1 MKRYVRSGK
10 EFKTSVIDDK
20 TRMEVILTDVSYN
33 RAMDWLMQKGFTD
46 YDRFD
51 VIGDQIELEFS
62 KPAPRIFVY
71 DESRGYLL
79 GN

>member
-20 TRMEVILTDVSYN
+20 TGMEVILTDVSYN

-51 VIGDQIELEFS
+51 VIGDQIEL
-62 KPAPRIFVY
+62 
-71 DESRGYLL
+71 
-79 GN
+79 

>member
-1 MKRYVRSGK
+1 MKRYVRSGR

-20 TRMEVILTDVSYN
+20 TGMEVILTDVSYN
-33 RAMDWLMQKGFTD
+33 RAMDWLTQKGFTD
-46 YDRFD
+46 YDRID
-51 VIGDQIELEFS
+51 VIGDQIDLEFS

>member
-20 TRMEVILTDVSYN
+20 TGMEVILTDVSYN

>member
-10 EFKTSVIDDK
+10 EFKTSTIDDV
-20 TRMEVILTDVSYN
+20 TGMELLLSDVSYN
-33 RAMDWLMQKGFTD
+33 RAVDWLMQKGFTE

>member
-1 MKRYVRSGK
+1 MKRYVRSGR

-20 TRMEVILTDVSYN
+20 TGMEVILTDVSYN
-33 RAMDWLMQKGFTD
+33 RAVDWLMQKGFTD

-51 VIGDQIELEFS
+51 AVGDQIELEFS

-71 DESRGYLL
+71 DERRGYLL

>member
-1 MKRYVRSGK
+1 MKRYVRSGR

-20 TRMEVILTDVSYN
+20 TGMEVILTDVSYN
-33 RAMDWLMQKGFTD
+33 RAVDWLMQKGFTD